1 MFSKS
6 GSLGEPQAV
15 RPLSISGPAPGTVA
29 QGWAS
34 RARTRHG
41 APPRWFAVP
50 CLVVFLVVIA
60 YPTIQGVRYSFTNWD
75 GIGGGGTYVGLS
87 NYRALFHTPE
97 ALGALGHTVLIAG
110 VVTVAQNGVGL
121 LLALALHSKLKSRN
135 LLRTVLFAPAVMSPI
150 VVGYMWAF
158 LYEPD
163 GTLANVV
170 GHVTGSTQGVSFLGN
185 PSLAIWS
192 VMFVVVWQY
201 AGLSMVIFLAGLQGV
216 PQELVEAAATEG
228 AGALGRFWWVRR
240 HFLKTA
246 LMVNV
251 TLSLVTSF
259 KIFDQV
265 VALTQGG
272 PGNATE
278 TLSTLLYNEVFLFN
292 RYGFGMALAV
302 AVFVLVA
309 VVTFAQ
315 LRVMRAN
322 VQA

>member
-1 MFSKS
+1 MSPELDTLE
-6 GSLGEPQAV
+6 GPGAG
-15 RPLSISGPAPGTVA
+15 RPLTASWRVPGTA
-29 QGWAS
+29 PPRQAA
-34 RARTRHG
+34 RARTRPG
-41 APPRWFAVP
+41 APSPWFAVP
-50 CLVVFLVVIA
+50 CLALFLAVVA

-75 GIGGGGTYVGLS
+75 GLGGEGAYVGLS

-110 VVTVAQNGVGL
+110 VVTVIQNGIGL
-121 LLALALHSKLKSRN
+121 LLALALHGKLKSRN
-135 LLRTVLFAPAVMSPI
+135 LLRTLLFAPAVMSPI

-163 GTLANVV
+163 GTLANLAAQA
-170 GHVTGSTQGVSFLGN
+170 TGSAQGVSFLGD
-185 PSLAIWS
+185 PGLAIWS
-192 VMFVVVWQY
+192 VIFVVVWQY

-216 PQELVEAAATEG
+216 PVELVEAAATDG

-272 PGNATE
+272 PGNATQ
-278 TLSTLLYNEVFLFN
+278 TLSTLLYNEVFLFD

-309 VVTFAQ
+309 VVTFTQ

-322 VQA
+322 PQG